1 MNRLPFATALISV
14 AVAVALWLIASMLE
28 GDAPWLTPSPDSA
41 SPAAT
46 GQVRPDTPVQVSPD
60 NAGCEQAEDALRAKV
75 DDAQYCSSDDD
86 CTLFDYGYPIQCLT
100 SVAKNEITALRL
112 EYRNYEQ
119 SCAYRVYYD
128 CPTGRME
135 RQAICRNNRCAVE
148 LQSNDI
154 LEEETLDY
162 LGLDPRQ

>member
-14 AVAVALWLIASMLE
+14 TVAVALWLIATMLE
-28 GDAPWLTPSPDSA
+28 GGAPWLAPTPEPGSGIA
-41 SPAAT
+41 N
-46 GQVRPDTPVQVSPD
+46 GQVRPDTPVQASPD
-60 NAGCEQAEDALRAKV
+60 NAGCELAEDALRGKV
-75 DDAQYCSSDDD
+75 DDAQYCSSDDE

-112 EYRNYEQ
+112 EYRNYEK

-135 RQAICRNNRCAVE
+135 RQAVCRSNRCAVE

-162 LGLDPRQ
+162 LGLDPH